1 MLIEIT
7 NERNRTMENLES
19 QITSLDQRLNLALVE
34 KIKKEIKDIK
44 VRLDRIEKINQSN
57 LDSESKKVWIDEI
70 DNLSKD
76 EKEWLDGRSKSSKR

>member
-1 MLIEIT
+1 
-7 NERNRTMENLES
+7 MESLES

-34 KIKKEIKDIK
+34 KINKEIKDIK
-44 VRLDRIEKINQSN
+44 VRLNRIEKINQSN

-76 EKEWLDGRSKSSKR
+76 EKEWLDGKSKSSKR

>member
-1 MLIEIT
+1 
-7 NERNRTMENLES
+7 MENLES

-44 VRLDRIEKINQSN
+44 VGLDRIEKINQSN

>member
-1 MLIEIT
+1 
-7 NERNRTMENLES
+7 MENLES

>member
-1 MLIEIT
+1 
-7 NERNRTMENLES
+7 MENLES

-34 KIKKEIKDIK
+34 KINKEIKDIK
-44 VRLDRIEKINQSN
+44 VRLNRIEKINQSN

-76 EKEWLDGRSKSSKR
+76 EKEWLDGKSKSSKR